1 MCDGE
6 ITSHGTHQMEHYC
19 WEVAGIVILHIRQL
33 SYSLPLLAAP
43 LNTSHYH
50 LIHSKFLHVL
60 HFTYLHSI
68 ISDKFYQVGINFS
81 YSCGI
86 ELVDTFVVT
95 GGYGDAGNR
104 VQVYNMMGP
113 VERLPNMAIS
123 RRGHGCAHY
132 INSNYNIVSIIII
145 IQSKIIFALLFFRF
159 IW

>member
-1 MCDGE
+1 MCGGE
-6 ITSHGTHQMEHYC
+6 ITFHGTHQMEHCC

-33 SYSLPLLAAP
+33 SYSLPHLAAP

-50 LIHSKFLHVL
+50 LIHCKFLCYIL
-60 HFTYLHSI
+60 HYI
-68 ISDKFYQVGINFS
+68 ISDKFYQVHINFS